1 MIYYYTYVLQ
11 SSVDNNFYVGY
22 TKDLIKR
29 IEQHN
34 KGNVASTKMRRP
46 LKLVY
51 FEVCFNQKDAL
62 HREKYLKTAYGKR
75 FIKNRIK
82 NYLME

>member
-22 TKDLIKR
+22 TKDLFMR

-34 KGNVASTKMRRP
+34 KGNVTSTKMRRP

-51 FEVCFNQKDAL
+51 FETCLNQKDAL
-62 HREKYLKTAYGKR
+62 HREKYLKTAYGKKY
-75 FIKNRIK
+75 IKNRIK
-82 NYLME
+82 NYLMG